1 MPGFVGLTEKSPV
14 FWTGLAGADFA
25 TGAAFFSSLIFC
37 APAEPGAARASW
49 FICLAPALVAR
60 VAVPSSTTA
69 VGAAAALAFGL
80 ADSSFSL
87 KPMLPPVLAD
97 VRSRGAALTAGSTA
111 RALFFAGAGA
121 GAGAGAALEA
131 LAFGAGFA
139 AAGFGAGALAFGA
152 AFALGVAAV
161 GFFAAGFG
169 AAFFTAFF
177 GACACAY

>member
-1 MPGFVGLTEKSPV
+1 MGLTEKSPV

-25 TGAAFFSSLIFC
+25 GGAALSILIFC

-49 FICLAPALVAR
+49 FICLAPALVASFD
-60 VAVPSSTTA
+60 VPSSTA
-69 VGAAAALAFGL
+69 AAGAAAALAFGL

-87 KPMLPPVLAD
+87 KPMFAPVLAD

-152 AFALGVAAV
+152 ALAFGLAAV